1 LGLFGHVQ
9 LLGTAT
15 MEALVSNSDDVRG
28 ELRRAL
34 DLLDDGRRIS
44 EELTAGTLG
53 ELLEALALLDRAA
66 LEKVALYQLLR
77 GPLMGHQ

>member
-1 LGLFGHVQ
+1 
-9 LLGTAT
+9 
-15 MEALVSNSDDVRG
+15 MSNIDDARG
-28 ELRRAL
+28 ELKRAL

-53 ELLEALALLDRAA
+53 ELLEAVAVLDRAA

-77 GPLMGHQ
+77 WPLTGHQ